1 MDKLRKIKEYFP
13 IYKRG
18 WIVYIA
24 AMLTATAVLTLL
36 QYISESDRHVPLIF
50 VLVALVVSLCT
61 DGYFYGIL
69 TAVTGVF
76 TANYTF
82 TYPYSKMDFTLSG
95 YPLTFVTMLAVS
107 VAVCTLATRL
117 KRQEQLRTESEK
129 EKVRANLL
137 RAISHDLRTPLTAIS
152 GSISAVLDGNVENEQ
167 QKRELLEDARTDAEW
182 LYRMV
187 ENLLSITKITDDKMG
202 GLNKQDEMLEEVLAE
217 VALKFRKYS
226 PDVKLSVSVPDELM
240 FVPMDAVLI
249 EQVLINFLN
258 NAVAHGVNTSH
269 IRMKAEV
276 DDKYAV
282 ISVTDNGAGIAAGD
296 LEHIF
301 DGTHKFSNS
310 SSPDKGR
317 SLGIGLSVCKTIIEA
332 HGGGISASNTPEG
345 GACFSFT
352 LPLGGHNIEYQG

>member
-1 MDKLRKIKEYFP
+1 MEKLKKIKQYFP
-13 IYKRG
+13 IYKQG
-18 WIVYIA
+18 WVIYLT
-24 AMLTATAVLTLL
+24 AMLFATAVLALL
-36 QYISESDRHVPLIF
+36 QQISESDRHVPLVF

-95 YPLTFVTMLAVS
+95 YPMTFVTMLAVS

-117 KRQEQLRTESEK
+117 KRQEQLRRESEK
-129 EKVRANLL
+129 EKMRANLL
-137 RAISHDLRTPLTAIS
+137 RAISHDLRTPPTSIS
-152 GSISAVLDGNVENEQ
+152 GSISAVLDGNVETEQ

-202 GLNKQDEMLEEVLAE
+202 GINKQDEVLEEVLGEA
-217 VALKFRKYS
+217 ALKFRKYS
-226 PDVKLSVSVPDELM
+226 PDVKLAVTVPEELL
-240 FVPMDAVLI
+240 FVPMDGVLI
-249 EQVLINFLN
+249 EQVLINLLN
-258 NAVAHGVNTSH
+258 NAVLHGEHTTG
-269 IRMKAEV
+269 IRMEAKLEK
-276 DDKYAV
+276 DCAV
-282 ISVTDNGAGIAAGD
+282 ISVTDNGKGLDPGN
-296 LEHIF
+296 LKYIF

-332 HGGGISASNTPEG
+332 HGGKISASNAPEG

-352 LPLGGHNIEYQG
+352 LPIGGDSSEY

>member
-1 MDKLRKIKEYFP
+1 MQKNVRLLRDGFVFGIILILCFLLSILMQDVFSVPEQVTTSF
-13 IYKRG
+13 
-18 WIVYIA
+18 A
-24 AMLTATAVLTLL
+24 FAVFLISLL
-36 QYISESDRHVPLIF
+36 
-50 VLVALVVSLCT
+50 T
-61 DGYFYGIL
+61 DGYFWG
-69 TAVTGVF
+69 
-76 TANYTF
+76 
-82 TYPYSKMDFTLSG
+82 
-95 YPLTFVTMLAVS
+95 LAAAGVS
-107 VAVCTLATRL
+107 VILVNYAFTFPYFQINFRIPSNFISAVVMTIISVLTSALTTKV
-117 KRQEQLRTESEK
+117 KRQEALKAETEK
-129 EKVRANLL
+129 EKMRANLL